1 MLGPPL
7 GGFLYQSFGY
17 EVPFIFLGC
26 IVLLMVPL
34 NMYILPN
41 YGKITFITHSKN
53 LKFKYFYAF
62 VGDQFNECSLLF
74 YIINDRFMEHPART
88 DSLFRNVAVG
98 SSYEFLY
105 ATNSF

>member
-41 YGKITFITHSKN
+41 YGKTSFIVHFKN

-62 VGDQFNECSLLF
+62 VGDQFNIYTL
-74 YIINDRFMEHPART
+74 
-88 DSLFRNVAVG
+88 
-98 SSYEFLY
+98 
-105 ATNSF
+105 

>member
-17 EVPFIFLGC
+17 EVPFILLGC

-41 YGKITFITHSKN
+41 YGKTACIPHFKN
-53 LKFKYFYAF
+53 LKLKYFYTF
-62 VGDQFNECSLLF
+62 IGDRVNNTHFYLVYSIVDFWYIPKELIIFLEILL
-74 YIINDRFMEHPART
+74 
-88 DSLFRNVAVG
+88 
-98 SSYEFLY
+98 
-105 ATNSF
+105 

>member
-34 NMYILPN
+34 NMCILPN
-41 YGKITFITHSKN
+41 YGKTSFIAHFKN

-62 VGDQFNECSLLF
+62 LGDQFNICTLSF
-74 YIINDRFMEHPART
+74 YRITNRFVVHAERIN
-88 DSLFRNVAVG
+88 SLFRNVAVG
-98 SSYEFLY
+98 
-105 ATNSF
+105 N